1 MRILVCSGTSF
12 LLAVLWFDL
21 MFDTQVLGKSGA
33 TLPEETLDSISRY
46 YSRVTTT
53 AKPMNRLVG
62 VAMLGTLVALAVEVL
77 KHQIP
82 SSRAV
87 MSLVLVVLAISI
99 ALGRTL
105 RNAVRLGRQEED
117 LVTQSRLARLV
128 LRDHLVLFVALG
140 LVLMLQLLPV

>member
-1 MRILVCSGTSF
+1 
-12 LLAVLWFDL
+12 

-62 VAMLGTLVALAVEVL
+62 IAMLGTLIALVIQVQ
-77 KHQIP
+77 KNQIP
-82 SSRAV
+82 SSRAII
-87 MSLVLVVLAISI
+87 SLGLAVLAISI

-105 RNAVRLGRQEED
+105 RNAIRLGRQDED
-117 LVTQSRLARLV
+117 LVTQSRRARLV
-128 LRDHLVLFVALG
+128 FRDHLICFVALG
-140 LVLMLQLLPV
+140 LLLMLQLMPL

>member
-1 MRILVCSGTSF
+1 MRTLVCSGTSF

-53 AKPMNRLVG
+53 ARPMNRLVG
-62 VAMLGTLVALAVEVL
+62 LAMLGTLIALVVQVQ
-77 KHQIP
+77 KNQIP
-82 SSRAV
+82 SSRAII
-87 MSLVLVVLAISI
+87 SLILAVLAISI

-105 RNAVRLGRQEED
+105 RNAIRLGRQDED
-117 LVTQSRLARLV
+117 LVTQSRIARLV
-128 LRDHLVLFVALG
+128 LRDHLFCFIALG
-140 LVLMLQLLPV
+140 SLLMLQLMPL

>member
-1 MRILVCSGTSF
+1 
-12 LLAVLWFDL
+12 

>member
-77 KHQIP
+77 RHQIP

-128 LRDHLVLFVALG
+128 LRDHLILFVALG

>member
-1 MRILVCSGTSF
+1 MRTLVCSGTSF

-21 MFDTQVLGKSGA
+21 MFDTQVVGKIGA

-62 VAMLGTLVALAVEVL
+62 IAMLTTLIALVVQVQ
-77 KHQIP
+77 KNQIP

-87 MSLVLVVLAISI
+87 MSLVLVVVAISI

-105 RNAVRLGRQEED
+105 RNAICLGRQDED

-128 LRDHLVLFVALG
+128 LRDHLICFVALG
-140 LVLMLQLLPV
+140 LLLMLQLMPL

>member
-1 MRILVCSGTSF
+1 
-12 LLAVLWFDL
+12 

-128 LRDHLVLFVALG
+128 LRDHLILFVALG

>member
-1 MRILVCSGTSF
+1 
-12 LLAVLWFDL
+12 

-77 KHQIP
+77 RHQIP

-128 LRDHLVLFVALG
+128 LRDHLILFVALG

>member
-1 MRILVCSGTSF
+1 
-12 LLAVLWFDL
+12 

-62 VAMLGTLVALAVEVL
+62 VAMLGTLIALVVEVQ

-128 LRDHLVLFVALG
+128 LRDHLILFVALG

>member
-128 LRDHLVLFVALG
+128 LRDHLILFVALG

>member
-1 MRILVCSGTSF
+1 
-12 LLAVLWFDL
+12 

-53 AKPMNRLVG
+53 AKPMTRLVG
-62 VAMLGTLVALAVEVL
+62 VAMLGTLIALAVQVQ

-128 LRDHLVLFVALG
+128 FRDHLILFVALG

>member
-1 MRILVCSGTSF
+1 
-12 LLAVLWFDL
+12 

-33 TLPEETLDSISRY
+33 ALPEETLDSISRY

-53 AKPMNRLVG
+53 ARPMNRLVG
-62 VAMLGTLVALAVEVL
+62 VAMLGTLVALVVEVL

-128 LRDHLVLFVALG
+128 LRDHLILFVALG

>member
-1 MRILVCSGTSF
+1 
-12 LLAVLWFDL
+12 

-62 VAMLGTLVALAVEVL
+62 FAMLVTLIALVVQVQ
-77 KHQIP
+77 KNQIP
-82 SSRAV
+82 ASRAII
-87 MSLVLVVLAISI
+87 SLGLGVLAISI

-105 RNAVRLGRQEED
+105 RNAIRLGRQDED

-128 LRDHLVLFVALG
+128 FRDHLICFVALG
-140 LVLMLQLLPV
+140 LLLMLQLMPL

>member
-1 MRILVCSGTSF
+1 
-12 LLAVLWFDL
+12 

-53 AKPMNRLVG
+53 ARPMNRLVG
-62 VAMLGTLVALAVEVL
+62 LAMLGTLIALVVQVQ
-77 KHQIP
+77 KNQIP
-82 SSRAV
+82 SSRAII
-87 MSLVLVVLAISI
+87 SLILAVLAISI

-105 RNAVRLGRQEED
+105 RNAIRLGRQDED

-128 LRDHLVLFVALG
+128 LRDHLICFVALG
-140 LVLMLQLLPV
+140 LLLMLQLMPL